1 MMVKGDVIHGPNG
14 EIYRMKL
21 AAKVGQPITA
31 AHFEGLSGTPNPKPG
46 DAIPAWLVPF
56 LTTKEK

>member
-14 EIYRMKL
+14 EIYRLKL
-21 AAKVGQPITA
+21 APKRGHPVMAE
-31 AHFEGLSGTPNPKPG
+31 HFDGLSGTPSPKPG